1 MPAGELGWFM
11 AVLMMLFAQFSEAE
25 TAVNNGVVPVSVEQ
39 EKAKPESEPKR
50 QKVEEEQSNEG
61 SQNMNSQGD

>member
-1 MPAGELGWFM
+1 MQRKHEERKGDQDEDEERMTP
-11 AVLMMLFAQFSEAE
+11 S
-25 TAVNNGVVPVSVEQ
+25 
-39 EKAKPESEPKR
+39 KR